1 MHNPGMARNKSSSRP
16 GIQLGIRVTDSE
28 QVDYLYVANR
38 EGFETIQKWMLHLA
52 DKRARTINNAIESG
66 DYIEVD
72 GKLIPYCDLPPN
84 IEIKKKP

>member
-1 MHNPGMARNKSSSRP
+1 MAKRKAARQS

>member
-52 DKRARTINNAIESG
+52 DKRARTSTMQSNQATTS
-66 DYIEVD
+66 
-72 GKLIPYCDLPPN
+72 KLTVS
-84 IEIKKKP
+84 